1 MFDFAII
8 AERKNAVVKGSNKKA
23 KKQVVELFSV
33 LPAID
38 DVDVENKIVSSAN
51 PLKTYIDALA
61 KQAETVVFDEPI
73 YNHKYQIIGTHK
85 TYPQREYL
93 EEIIEKVAA
102 YIDDGWDI
110 RLVY

>member
-1 MFDFAII
+1 
-8 AERKNAVVKGSNKKA
+8 
-23 KKQVVELFSV
+23 
-33 LPAID
+33 
-38 DVDVENKIVSSAN
+38 
-51 PLKTYIDALA
+51 
-61 KQAETVVFDEPI
+61 VFDEPI